1 VSGKVVAGS
10 AGTRD
15 PTGRRLTE
23 IPVVVRVVAATNR
36 NLAEEIQRGRFRQD
50 LFYRL
55 AVLTIHIPPLR
66 ERASDIRSLTEY
78 FLSEASL
85 KLNTGNQLR
94 ITDEAIAALA
104 RYTWPGNVRQLRHV
118 VERLTV
124 GAGNKRSISSN
135 DVSEVLTEIRRFE
148 TPSET
153 PLGFREDDS
162 LDEYLA
168 RTTLGV
174 YNHFRAAG
182 ENHAEVARILGI
194 HRNTL
199 YERVERAR
207 RILRLG

>member
-1 VSGKVVAGS
+1 
-10 AGTRD
+10 
-15 PTGRRLTE
+15 
-23 IPVVVRVVAATNR
+23 
-36 NLAEEIQRGRFRQD
+36 
-50 LFYRL
+50 
-55 AVLTIHIPPLR
+55 
-66 ERASDIRSLTEY
+66 LTEY

-153 PLGFREDDS
+153 PLGFREDES